1 MRKTAGAC
9 FALTCAAAALSSTR
23 AEAAWPTI
31 EEVVA
36 RSRANSLTV
45 IEAQGAVRTATA
57 AGVGARISRFNNP
70 YLEIFVDRSP
80 QTTQGGVTVQANLWL
95 PIELHSQ
102 RPTRI
107 AEATEFLKWR
117 NVEYAEAQARS
128 MGEAIAVYGDVIV
141 ASARLAQAQRAEAEA
156 RAEAEYFGRRVQA
169 ADATLY
175 DKSLAENE
183 LARWVQA
190 RVEAQLALATGRAR
204 LAQLTGVEID
214 APGQQAA
221 EIPRMRQ
228 AFNPEMAA
236 QAAEK
241 SPTVL
246 SLGAEAKYWDASRE
260 RSEAER
266 NNPISF
272 IISVG
277 RGDQAEPRFGGGIAW
292 TFPIIRRN
300 EGEIARAQAEEQRA
314 LSLRTSVRG
323 VVQSRI
329 RSSYDI
335 YHAAKNAVE
344 ALDSTGLPA
353 ARRVV
358 EAATEA
364 NRAGKVELLQVF
376 IAKRELALANARR
389 LDLVAVAWRT
399 YGELAALRGDLP

>member
-1 MRKTAGAC
+1 MRKIAGVC
-9 FALTCAAAALSSTR
+9 IALSCAAAALTSTR
-23 AEAAWPTI
+23 AQAAWPTL

-36 RSRANSLTV
+36 RSRAHSLTV

-57 AGVGARISRFNNP
+57 AGVGARMSRFNNP
-70 YLEIFVDRSP
+70 YLEIFVDRAP

-102 RPTRI
+102 RPSRI
-107 AEATEFLKWR
+107 AEATEYLKWR
-117 NVEYAEAQARS
+117 NVEYADAQARS
-128 MGEAIAVYGDVIV
+128 MGEAIGVYGDIV
-141 ASARLAQAQRAEAEA
+141 VAAARLAQAQRAEAQA

-169 ADATLY
+169 SDATLY

-183 LARWVQA
+183 LARWVQT

-204 LAQLTGVEID
+204 LAQLTGIEVD
-214 APGQQAA
+214 APAGEVA
-221 EIPRMRQ
+221 EVPRLRQ
-228 AFNPEMAA
+228 AFSPDQAA
-236 QAAEK
+236 QLGEK
-241 SPTVL
+241 SPAVQA
-246 SLGAEAKYWDASRE
+246 LGAEARYWDASRE
-260 RSEAER
+260 RAEAEK

-272 IISVG
+272 IITAG
-277 RGDQAEPRFGGGIAW
+277 RGDAAEARFGAGIAW
-292 TFPIIRRN
+292 TFPLIRRN
-300 EGEIARAQAEEQRA
+300 EGEVARAHAEEQRS
-314 LSLRTSVRG
+314 LQLRTGVRN
-323 VVQSRI
+323 VVEQRI

-335 YHAAKNAVE
+335 YNAAKNGVDT
-344 ALDSTGLPA
+344 LDSTGLPA

-376 IAKRELALANARR
+376 IAKRELAIANSRR